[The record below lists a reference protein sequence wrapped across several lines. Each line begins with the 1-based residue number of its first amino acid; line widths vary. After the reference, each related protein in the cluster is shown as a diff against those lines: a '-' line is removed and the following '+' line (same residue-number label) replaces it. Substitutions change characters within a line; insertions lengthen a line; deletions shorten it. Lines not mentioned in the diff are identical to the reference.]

1 MSNITL
7 SCFVNVSD
15 SSLSEYMWIL
25 DSPIDPNF
33 DNITNGYVISSIL
46 ILFMLVG
53 LPWNLWVLGVILY
66 KSLYRQPIVML
77 MLNLTITNILLI
89 LMVMPFVIV
98 SGFASEFIFGPTD
111 SVRCRVCQIGVVNI
125 LLPNVSVHTLSL
137 MSIDRLLYLKRPLSY
152 KKIVTPGRM
161 LVAIAFIW
169 LLCIAIAIPPL
180 FGFGTILFS
189 FTVASC
195 VPIFVGESPIA
206 PNIYYVLAGMGE
218 VIFPLIILFV
228 AYIWIVCI
236 ARKHLFRKLQ
246 RNLHLSREDLDNND
260 HYGKKR
266 LSSAYNRDQF
276 RLVQIFGAIFLAN
289 VITWFPMITLSVVIA
304 IQGEGHT
311 LLYTIAYLSFLS
323 ETMIHPII
331 EARMIKDIWSVT
343 LKFISRMFKLCKITP
358 PCGRENQIES
368 ARESQSVRES
378 QSTGESM

>member
-246 RNLHLSREDLDNND
+246 RNLHFRREDLDNND

-289 VITWFPMITLSVVIA
+289 VITWFPMITLSVMIA
-304 IQGEGHT
+304 IQGEGYT

-368 ARESQSVRES
+368 ARESPSVRES
-378 QSTGESM
+378 PSTGESM

>member
-1 MSNITL
+1 
-7 SCFVNVSD
+7 
-15 SSLSEYMWIL
+15 MWIM

-33 DNITNGYVISSIL
+33 DNVANGYAISSIL

-53 LPWNLWVLGVILY
+53 LPWNLWVLGVILH
-66 KSLYRQPIVML
+66 KSLYSQPIVML

-98 SGFASEFIFGPTD
+98 TGYASEFIFGSTD
-111 SVRCRVCQIGVVNI
+111 SIRCRVCQIGVVNI
-125 LLPNVSVHTLSL
+125 ILPNVSVHTLSL
-137 MSIDRLLYLKRPLSY
+137 MSIDRLLYLKRPFSY
-152 KKIVTPGRM
+152 KKIVTPRRM
-161 LVAIAFIW
+161 LAAIAFIW
-169 LLCIAIAIPPL
+169 LLCIVIALPPL

-206 PNIYYVLAGMGE
+206 PNIYYVLAGFGE

-228 AYIWIVCI
+228 AYIWILCI
-236 ARKHLFRKLQ
+236 ARKNMFRKLQ
-246 RNLHLSREDLDNND
+246 RNLHLSREDLDNGD
-260 HYGKKR
+260 HYGKKA

-276 RLVQIFGAIFLAN
+276 RLVQIFGAIFIAN
-289 VITWFPMITLSVVIA
+289 IITWFPMITLSIVIA

-343 LKFISRMFKLCKITP
+343 LKCFSRVFVWSKIAP
-358 PCGRENQIES
+358 LCGRE
-368 ARESQSVRES
+368 AKV
-378 QSTGESM
+378 